1 MPQHLALLITW
12 LVEVPVLVMLF
23 RALPRA
29 TVVLAGVSASLIT
42 HPVAWW
48 AASLLSPHD
57 HAAGVW
63 VIELAVVMAE
73 GLWLC
78 FVLRTQLR
86 QTLSASAVAN
96 MASFALGWALLP

>member
-12 LVEVPVLVMLF
+12 LVEVPLLVLLLP
-23 RALPRA
+23 ALPRA
-29 TVVLAGVSASLIT
+29 KVVMAGLAASLIT

-78 FVLRTQLR
+78 AMLRTSLR
-86 QTLSASAVAN
+86 QALSASAVAN
-96 MASFALGWALLP
+96 MASFALGWVLLP

>member
-12 LVEVPVLVMLF
+12 LVEVPLLVMLF
-23 RALPRA
+23 PALPR
-29 TVVLAGVSASLIT
+29 TRVFLVGLAASLIT
-42 HPVAWW
+42 HPVVWW

-78 FVLRTQLR
+78 AVLRTRLR
-86 QTLSASAVAN
+86 QALSASTVAN
-96 MASFALGWALLP
+96 MASFALGWMLFP